1 MFMTDIQSLRSG
13 MCSDTQQQQQQQ
25 QQNQDDQDNQN
36 WTLMF

>member
-13 MCSDTQQQQQQQ
+13 MCSDTQQQQQQ
-25 QQNQDDQDNQN
+25 NQDDQDNQN